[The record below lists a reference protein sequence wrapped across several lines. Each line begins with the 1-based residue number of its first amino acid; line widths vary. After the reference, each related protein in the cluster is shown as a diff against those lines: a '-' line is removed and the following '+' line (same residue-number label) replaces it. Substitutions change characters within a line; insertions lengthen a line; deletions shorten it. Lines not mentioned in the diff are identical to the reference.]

1 MQPVLAT
8 RWMLVEGKKESI
20 ADPRLMRALGHSQDR
35 VLTAFLE
42 AVEEAGRKDLARFLV
57 VAAANLL
64 GPHAHAGM
72 WTGRLHLAGLRVAD
86 RVDTYQAAAGFL
98 RHLDRLRTWEQQ
110 ARGVGY
116 FDEGYQASQLWKS
129 DWDHFEGDGLHTRAQ
144 AIVRQMDPMRQ
155 AAPAAAQGAAAPQQ
169 G

>member
-1 MQPVLAT
+1 M
-8 RWMLVEGKKESI
+8 
-20 ADPRLMRALGHSQDR
+20 
-35 VLTAFLE
+35 
-42 AVEEAGRKDLARFLV
+42 DLARFLLM
-57 VAAANLL
+57 AAANLL

-86 RVDTYQAAAGFL
+86 RAETYQAAAGFL
-98 RHLDRLRTWEQQ
+98 RYVDRLQAWERR

-129 DWDHFEGDGLHTRAQ
+129 DWDHFEGDQLHGRAQ

-155 AAPAAAQGAAAPQQ
+155 TAPVAPAGGTATPQQ
-169 G
+169 A